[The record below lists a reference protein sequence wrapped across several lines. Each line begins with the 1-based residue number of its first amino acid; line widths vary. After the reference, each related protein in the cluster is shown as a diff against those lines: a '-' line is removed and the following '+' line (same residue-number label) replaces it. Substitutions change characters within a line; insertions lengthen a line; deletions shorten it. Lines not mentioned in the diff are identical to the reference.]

1 MQRGDVMIDY
11 FFQLNIKIL
20 LVLLLFGY
28 VMGLTRQAVWRNI
41 RKNNRGT
48 LFLELLNLTGVP
60 VHELSHLF
68 FALLFGYHID
78 DICLYRR
85 IRTAR
90 KHGGTL
96 GYVRMHFDKTG
107 SLQSL
112 RRDVGQFFIGIG
124 PLLLPPALLF
134 ALGRLLPASLRSLPA
149 AFQRGPEYFFKVL
162 QQLDGADIIIL
173 FVYLYVMISVSLN
186 MELSRQDLHMAV
198 KGLLALELIFFIL
211 SVVFFLTGWQ
221 PDAFLNILFRW
232 NLLTAST
239 GVICGLMFHLISLL
253 KP

>member
-1 MQRGDVMIDY
+1 MIDY
-11 FFQLNIKIL
+11 FLQLNIKIL

-41 RKNNRGT
+41 RKNGRGS
-48 LFLELLNLTGVP
+48 LLLDLLNLAGTP

-68 FALLFGYHID
+68 FALLFGYRID
-78 DICLYRR
+78 EVCLYRR

-96 GYVRMHFDKTG
+96 GYVRMHFDRTG
-107 SLQSL
+107 PLQSF
-112 RRDVGQFFIGIG
+112 RRDIGQFFIGIG

-134 ALGRLLPASLRSLPA
+134 ALGRLLPSGLRALPA
-149 AFQRGPEYFFKVL
+149 AFRHGPEYFFKVL
-162 QQLDGADIIIL
+162 QQLDGTDIIIL
-173 FVYLYVMISVSLN
+173 FAYLYVMISVSMN

-198 KGLLALELIFFIL
+198 KGLLALELIFFVL
-211 SVVFFLTGWQ
+211 SAVFFLTGWQ
-221 PDAFLNILFRW
+221 PDAFLDILFRW

-239 GVICGLMFHLISLL
+239 GIICGLMFHLISLL